1 MDRIACLKV
10 IVVTCV
16 FKILFLMKKYK
27 KIHFEISERKIL
39 LRIFDVISVLLSLY
53 LVGIV
58 FKFNYFNISE
68 TNFYWT
74 IVLGVYLNFFGSVFE
89 MYNLQVASNQF
100 QVIKSIIL
108 TSSITVLF
116 YLLTP
121 VFTPVLPSNRIQ
133 ILIFFIAIFIAL
145 FVWRMI
151 YVRFFASSRFAKKVI
166 LICDKEQLK
175 ELVLALEKADP
186 HYKVLGFVNSDV
198 GNTETDDSPKIKNIN
213 INALKEF
220 VKNNSISEIV
230 IASQKTDGITT
241 NLYNQLIH
249 LLENG
254 YIIREYTQVYEN
266 ITQRIPVHYVSRD
279 FYRYFPFSRSNQNHF
294 YLSIVR
300 FFEIIFSLIGLL
312 IGVIILPIILI
323 GNLFG
328 NRGKLFYTQKRVGKN
343 GKIFNIVKY
352 RTMVKN
358 AEEKGAVFATT
369 NDSRATPFGKIMR
382 KSRIDEIPQFIN
394 ILKGDMAVIGPR
406 PERPIFVNE
415 IAEVMPF
422 YETRHVIKPGLT
434 GWAQVNYSYGETI
447 DDSLIKLQYDLYYIK
462 HRSIFLDV
470 NIIFKTLSTVLLYR
484 GQ

>member
-1 MDRIACLKV
+1 MN
-10 IVVTCV
+10 
-16 FKILFLMKKYK
+16 KYK
-27 KIHFEISERKIL
+27 DIHFEVSERKIL
-39 LRIFDVISVLLSLY
+39 LRIFDVVSVLFSLY

-74 IVLGVYLNFFGSVFE
+74 IVLGVYLNFIGSVFE

-100 QVIKSIIL
+100 QIIKSIIL
-108 TSSITVLF
+108 TSSITVLV

-121 VFTPVLPSNRIQ
+121 LYTPILPTNRIQ
-133 ILIFFIAIFIAL
+133 ILIFFIAIFSSL
-145 FVWRMI
+145 FTWRMI
-151 YVRFFASSRFAKKVI
+151 YVRFFASNRFSKKVI

-175 ELVLALEKADP
+175 ELVFALESADP
-186 HYKVLGFVNSDV
+186 HYRVLGFVNSDSA
-198 GNTETDDSPKIKNIN
+198 NIKTDDNLKVKNID
-213 INALKEF
+213 INNLEEF
-220 VKNNSISEIV
+220 VKQNSISEIV
-230 IASQKTDGITT
+230 IASQKTDGITV

-266 ITQRIPVHYVSRD
+266 ITQRIPVQYVSRD

-294 YLSIVR
+294 YLIMMR
-300 FFEIIFSLIGLL
+300 IFEIITSLAGLL
-312 IGVIILPIILI
+312 IGLIILPLILV

-328 NRGKLFYTQKRVGKN
+328 NRGKLFYTQERIGKN

-352 RTMVKN
+352 RTMVSN
-358 AEEKGAVFATT
+358 AEKEGAVFATT
-369 NDSRATPFGKIMR
+369 NDSRVTPFGKIMR
-382 KSRIDEIPQFIN
+382 KSRMDEIPQFIN

>member
-1 MDRIACLKV
+1 
-10 IVVTCV
+10 
-16 FKILFLMKKYK
+16 MKKYK
-27 KIHFEISERKIL
+27 KIHFDVSERKIL
-39 LRIFDVISVLLSLY
+39 LRIFDVFSVLLSLY
-53 LVGIV
+53 LVGVV

-74 IVLGVYLNFFGSVFE
+74 IVLGVYLNFIGSVFE

-108 TSSITVLF
+108 TSSITVLI

-121 VFTPVLPSNRIQ
+121 LFTPKLPANRIQ
-133 ILIFFIAIFIAL
+133 ILIFYIAIFIAL
-145 FVWRMI
+145 FIWRLI
-151 YVRFFASSRFAKKVI
+151 YVRFFASNRFSKKVI

-175 ELVLALEKADP
+175 ELIHALESADP
-186 HYKVLGFVNSDV
+186 HYRILGFVNSDSAD
-198 GNTETDDSPKIKNIN
+198 NKTNDDIKIKNID
-213 INALKEF
+213 INNLEVFAK
-220 VKNNSISEIV
+220 KNSISEV
-230 IASQKTDGITT
+230 VVASQKTDGITV

-254 YIIREYTQVYEN
+254 YIVSEYTQVYEN
-266 ITQRIPVHYVSRD
+266 ITQRIPVQYVSRD

-300 FFEIIFSLIGLL
+300 FFEIVFSLIGLL

-328 NRGKLFYTQKRVGKN
+328 NRGKLFYTQERVGKN

-358 AEEKGAVFATT
+358 AEVEGAVFATI
-369 NDSRATPFGKIMR
+369 NDTRVTPFGKIMR
-382 KSRIDEIPQFIN
+382 KSRMDEIPQFIN
-394 ILKGDMAVIGPR
+394 ILKGEMAVIGPR
-406 PERPIFVNE
+406 PERPVFVNE

-434 GWAQVNYSYGETI
+434 GWAQVNYSYGATI

>member
-1 MDRIACLKV
+1 L
-10 IVVTCV
+10 
-16 FKILFLMKKYK
+16 
-27 KIHFEISERKIL
+27 
-39 LRIFDVISVLLSLY
+39 
-53 LVGIV
+53 
-58 FKFNYFNISE
+58 
-68 TNFYWT
+68 
-74 IVLGVYLNFFGSVFE
+74 
-89 MYNLQVASNQF
+89 
-100 QVIKSIIL
+100 
-108 TSSITVLF
+108 
-116 YLLTP
+116 
-121 VFTPVLPSNRIQ
+121 
-133 ILIFFIAIFIAL
+133 
-145 FVWRMI
+145 I
-151 YVRFFASSRFAKKVI
+151 YVRFFASNRFSKKVI

-175 ELVLALEKADP
+175 ELIHALESADP
-186 HYKVLGFVNSDV
+186 HYRILGFVNSDSAD
-198 GNTETDDSPKIKNIN
+198 NKTNDDIKIKNID
-213 INALKEF
+213 INNLEVFAK
-220 VKNNSISEIV
+220 KNSISEV
-230 IASQKTDGITT
+230 VVASQKTDGITV

-254 YIIREYTQVYEN
+254 YIVSEYTQVYEN
-266 ITQRIPVHYVSRD
+266 ITQRIPVQYVSRD

-300 FFEIIFSLIGLL
+300 FFEIVFSLIGLL

-328 NRGKLFYTQKRVGKN
+328 NRGKLFYTQERVGKN

-358 AEEKGAVFATT
+358 AEVEGAVFATI
-369 NDSRATPFGKIMR
+369 NDTRVTPFGKIMR
-382 KSRIDEIPQFIN
+382 KSRMDEIPQFIN
-394 ILKGDMAVIGPR
+394 ILKGEMAVIGPR
-406 PERPIFVNE
+406 PERPVFVNE

-434 GWAQVNYSYGETI
+434 GWAQVNYSYGATI

>member
-1 MDRIACLKV
+1 MNKRKD
-10 IVVTCV
+10 
-16 FKILFLMKKYK
+16 
-27 KIHFEISERKIL
+27 IHFEVSERKIL
-39 LRIFDVISVLLSLY
+39 LRIFDVVSVLLSLY
-53 LVGIV
+53 LVGIA
-58 FKFNYFNISE
+58 FNFHYFNISA

-74 IVLGVYLNFFGSVFE
+74 IVLAIYLSFIGSVFE

-108 TSSITVLF
+108 TSSITVLM

-121 VFTPVLPSNRIQ
+121 IYTPILPSNRLQ
-133 ILIFFIAIFIAL
+133 ILIFYIAIFLAL

-151 YVRFFASSRFAKKVI
+151 YVRFFASNRFTKKVI

-175 ELVLALEKADP
+175 ELVSGLESADP
-186 HYKVLGFVNSDV
+186 HYRVLGFVNSDSA
-198 GNTETDDSPKIKNIN
+198 NLNSSENLKIKAID
-213 INALKEF
+213 IDGMEQF
-220 VKNNSISEIV
+220 VIKNSISEIV
-230 IASQKTDGITT
+230 VASQKTDGITV
-241 NLYNQLIH
+241 NLYNQLIN

-266 ITQRIPVHYVSRD
+266 LAQRIPMQYVSRD

-294 YLSIVR
+294 YLIMVR
-300 FFEIIFSLIGLL
+300 MFEILFSIIGLTIAVILLPL
-312 IGVIILPIILI
+312 ILL
-323 GNLFG
+323 GNLCG
-328 NRGKLFYTQKRVGKN
+328 NRGKLLYTQERVGKN
-343 GKIFNIVKY
+343 GRVFNIVKF

-358 AEEKGAVFATT
+358 AEKGGAVFATT
-369 NDSRATPFGKIMR
+369 NDSRITKFGKILR
-382 KSRIDEIPQFIN
+382 KSRMDELPQFIN
-394 ILKGDMAVIGPR
+394 ILRGDMAVIGPR
-406 PERPIFVNE
+406 PERPVFVNE

-462 HRSIFLDV
+462 HRSLFLDV
-470 NIIFKTLSTVLLYR
+470 NIIFKTLGTVLLYK